1 MRTTTPQTG
10 KVYLIG
16 AGPGDPELLTLRGLR
31 YLMRADVVFYDRLL
45 DTRLLNYAP
54 PGARL
59 VAVGKRQ
66 GQAHSQEWIQRLMI
80 AEAQKGYQVVRLKG
94 GDPFVFGRGG
104 EEVEALIRA
113 GVAYEVVP
121 GVSSAIAVPAL
132 AGIPV
137 LHRRYASTL
146 AIVSGH
152 RCQPEEMS
160 LWATW
165 LAQAGTLVI
174 LMGMAN
180 LARIMTGL
188 QQAGVSPALP
198 VAVVRDGLAGQEQ
211 TVLGTIAD
219 IADAASYVGSPAVI
233 VLGRVVAWKQQCE
246 DAALLQ
252 EAATGPCATA
262 CGEPSPGVQVASLR
276 TALAW
281 EESEV

>member
-113 GVAYEVVP
+113 GVAHEVVP

>member
-1 MRTTTPQTG
+1 
-10 KVYLIG
+10 
-16 AGPGDPELLTLRGLR
+16 
-31 YLMRADVVFYDRLL
+31 MRADVVLYDRLL

-113 GVAYEVVP
+113 GVAHEVVP

-137 LHRRYASTL
+137 LHRHYASTL

-219 IADAASYVGSPAVI
+219 IADAASHVGSPAVI

>member
-146 AIVSGH
+146 AI
-152 RCQPEEMS
+152 
-160 LWATW
+160 
-165 LAQAGTLVI
+165 
-174 LMGMAN
+174 
-180 LARIMTGL
+180 
-188 QQAGVSPALP
+188 
-198 VAVVRDGLAGQEQ
+198 
-211 TVLGTIAD
+211 
-219 IADAASYVGSPAVI
+219 AASPK
-233 VLGRVVAWKQQCE
+233 RCRC
-246 DAALLQ
+246 
-252 EAATGPCATA
+252 GP
-262 CGEPSPGVQVASLR
+262 PGWRRQVR
-276 TALAW
+276 
-281 EESEV
+281 